1 MPLTLY
7 NKFNK
12 SIVLCIQLRSLYCTK
27 GNLDNATA
35 KKHLNNFLDNRKE
48 PGMMHSY
55 SSFQQALNSYNLR
68 RNSTH
73 WRDMPRFC
81 LMPKHQYLLAGM
93 VAVFRKEK
101 ITCGRSLSEPLRRE
115 KALSQNKRISLFSEW
130 LVRSVV
136 YIMSADL
143 SQRFFEKQKITT
155 CNISIEN
162 WTRTVLPGIQSNI
175 ASKLK
180 TQVDSTKE

>member
-93 VAVFRKEK
+93 VAVFRKENHLRK
-101 ITCGRSLSEPLRRE
+101 VPIRAFKAWKGFITKQAYLTLLGVAGKVSCVHHVSWFITAILRE
-115 KALSQNKRISLFSEW
+115 TKDHNLQHFHW
-130 LVRSVV
+130 
-136 YIMSADL
+136 
-143 SQRFFEKQKITT
+143 
-155 CNISIEN
+155 
-162 WTRTVLPGIQSNI
+162 
-175 ASKLK
+175 KLN
-180 TQVDSTKE
+180 